1 MVLVLTFSNII
12 DILSIIV
19 MKGDSL
25 MKLKHIKAHNFLSIK
40 DMELNLDSQGLVLLD
55 GKNKDSKDGSFEING
70 TGKSTLLAS
79 IYYALYGETP
89 DGRSA
94 DAVINNLEK
103 KKALVELTFDKDGN
117 EYKIARG
124 RKKNVLELTRDGEP
138 VSFST
143 MKETQKHIEELIG
156 IPEEV
161 FRTTLFFDGHYTTPF
176 SEMTDKQKKEF
187 LSAVVDLEVYAKA
200 HDKTKE
206 DIKATKAELDTV
218 ISNIAIAKE
227 SSQRELENIK
237 RLKDED
243 KVAQENLD
251 KDIEAYNNYDTSVKE
266 ILSKELTEASRALE
280 DVKALSYTNDAQNEL
295 TEAAKALQELANEGK
310 ELQADKKSLEI
321 KKEQLKAVIS
331 NKVETIKQYEALN
344 NNSYTKENLAEA
356 HGYGVGGYSLDAIN
370 NIIPGAS
377 TNLDNLAEL
386 KTSLEQDVK
395 TYKEIDTTIN
405 DAKIEELREV
415 YVEKQQAYN
424 ILKEAADKEIANNA
438 TLNSRYKEASDRV
451 ENIKYKI
458 RAEDNN
464 LANLENA
471 VTNAKERLRLIQ
483 EQLSSYGDSVSV
495 GTKISELEENREKL
509 SDKLVNLEKVLGAF
523 SDKGIKSHVLDLVTP
538 TLNKQVNTYLSTLSG
553 GAIVVEFST
562 QSKKSDGTMTDKF
575 DVNVKYNDREMSYKD
590 LSSGEKR
597 RVDVA
602 ISLALQDMVMQRYG
616 TDINLLA
623 YDELFESLDA
633 IGSENVV
640 ELLKERADK
649 VGTVIVVSHN
659 QALKPLFDKVITMV
673 KENGYSTLEGE
684 VN

>member
-1 MVLVLTFSNII
+1 MVLVLTFSDII

-103 KKALVELTFDKDGN
+103 KKALVELTFDKEGN

-251 KDIEAYNNYDTSVKE
+251 KAIEAYNNYDTSVKE

-438 TLNSRYKEASDRV
+438 TLNSQYKEASDRV